1 MNGNVEKLASLL
13 NQDSCTDD
21 EATELTFP
29 AEPMYANPSDRFGV
43 NSVPIFATVLD
54 A

>member
-1 MNGNVEKLASLL
+1 VNGNVEKLASLL

-21 EATELTFP
+21 EAIELTLP
-29 AEPMYANPSDRFGV
+29 AEPMYANPSVSDGRF
-43 NSVPIFATVLD
+43 NVPANRDVDD